1 MTGTMRA
8 RRHATWAM
16 ALVLLCAQ
24 LGAQAH
30 AYSHLASADGKQH
43 HFRTLPCLECNS
55 FAPLLT
61 LAGGLA
67 APPALAV
74 ANPPTVDVP
83 PAIANQP
90 AQVCRAYRSRAPPHL
105 S

>member
-1 MTGTMRA
+1 MRP

-30 AYSHLASADGKQH
+30 AYSHLSSVADGKAH
-43 HFRTLPCLECNS
+43 HFRTLPCLECS
-55 FAPLLT
+55 SCAPLLT
-61 LAGGLA
+61 LAGGLSSPPILPVA
-67 APPALAV
+67 DRATVSPAPPIASRTA
-74 ANPPTVDVP
+74 
-83 PAIANQP
+83 AI
-90 AQVCRAYRSRAPPHL
+90 CRAYRSRAPPVL

>member
-1 MTGTMRA
+1 
-8 RRHATWAM
+8 M

-30 AYSHLASADGKQH
+30 AYSHLASAADGTQH

-67 APPALAV
+67 PPPALAV
-74 ANPPTVDVP
+74 ADHATVSAPT
-83 PAIANQP
+83 AIASLP
-90 AQVCRAYRSRAPPHL
+90 AAICRAYRSRAPPVL